1 MHVTCCPNVTESRDS
16 DVPIHTEGRFHAA
29 TTSAAIP
36 KVSVMFPQIERC
48 QRGATG
54 LYQIS
59 CVKGADGSTMYVA
72 GDRLYVSGK
81 QHREFS
87 PVLQELTK
95 TRGRMEGMEWP
106 ESLLQRLRDF
116 VQLC

>member
-1 MHVTCCPNVTESRDS
+1 
-16 DVPIHTEGRFHAA
+16 
-29 TTSAAIP
+29 
-36 KVSVMFPQIERC
+36 
-48 QRGATG
+48 
-54 LYQIS
+54 
-59 CVKGADGSTMYVA
+59 MYVA

-95 TRGRMEGMEWP
+95 TRGRMEWLD
-106 ESLLQRLRDF
+106 SLLQRLRDF